1 MSFASKLEK
10 LEQEKQQ
17 LVQKRLSAIA
27 NLAQKAEIIGL
38 EDDIILGA
46 LLYAKQLQDAK
57 NITKIEELRGLVVNK
72 FPRRKTKK

>member
-38 EDDIILGA
+38 EDDVILGA
-46 LLYAKQLQDAK
+46 LLHAKQLQDTK
-57 NITKIEELRGLVVNK
+57 NTAKIEELRGLVVNK
-72 FPRRKTKK
+72 FPRRKK

>member
-38 EDDIILGA
+38 EDDVILGA
-46 LLYAKQLQDAK
+46 LLYAKQLQETK
-57 NITKIEELRGLVVNK
+57 NTAKIEELRGLVVNK